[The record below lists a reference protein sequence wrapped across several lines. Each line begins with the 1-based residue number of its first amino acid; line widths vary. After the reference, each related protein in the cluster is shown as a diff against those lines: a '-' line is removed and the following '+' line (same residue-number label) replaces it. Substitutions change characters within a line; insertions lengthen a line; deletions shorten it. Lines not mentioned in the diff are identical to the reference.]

1 VEPRYSQVESIEKQ
15 SLGLYFSPRA
25 KSFHVVARIKDVPG
39 ALSSVLE
46 LLRDHVNLVNSIS
59 YSLADGG
66 AIWSGFGKSLS
77 KAETEGKLK
86 RLVERLPMVLE
97 CEVKGSDHGLLID
110 SFHSGLEVAPDR
122 PAVVFPLVGVS
133 GIYDHL
139 ARILGSGGETI
150 LFEEGSALGKSSG
163 QYLNAMLGRGRLDW
177 KFKALMGTYRTI
189 GWGSASLNV
198 EKSRTRYRVRVSNCM
213 ECAGMGKDRKGCNLL
228 RGCLSSAVS
237 TLSGSKFECEET
249 KCRFR
254 GDSFCEFLLS
264 RQET

>member
-1 VEPRYSQVESIEKQ
+1 MKPTMKQ
-15 SLGLYFSPRA
+15 SLGLYYSPRV
-25 KSFHVVARIKDVPG
+25 KSFHIVVRLKDVPG

-46 LLRDHVNLVNSIS
+46 LLRDHVDLVNSIS
-59 YSLADGG
+59 YSLEDDS

-86 RLVERLPMVLE
+86 NLVKRSPMVLE

-110 SFHSGLEVAPDR
+110 SFHSGIEVAPDR

-133 GIYDHL
+133 RIYDHL

-177 KFKALMGTYRTI
+177 KVKALLGTYAII
-189 GWGSASLNV
+189 GWGSGSLEV
-198 EKSRTRYRVRVSNCM
+198 EKPGARFRVRVLDCM
-213 ECAGMGKDRKGCNLL
+213 ECSGMGKDRRGCNLL
-228 RGCLSSAVS
+228 RGCLTSAVS
-237 TLSGSKFECEET
+237 TLAGIKFECEET

-254 GDSFCEFLLS
+254 RDHFCEFLLS
-264 RQET
+264 RHEA